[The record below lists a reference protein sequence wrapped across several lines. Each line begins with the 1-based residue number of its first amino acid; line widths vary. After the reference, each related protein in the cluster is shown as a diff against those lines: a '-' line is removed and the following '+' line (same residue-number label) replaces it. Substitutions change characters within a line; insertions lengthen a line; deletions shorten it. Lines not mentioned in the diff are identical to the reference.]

1 MVRADGK
8 GRHYAV
14 AHSETEANQK
24 LAGLLTVEGSS
35 LGLYEWA
42 DRYLELWVAAGKD
55 QAQRRWVLQQ
65 FVKKW
70 SELNPLHG

>member
-1 MVRADGK
+1 MVRIDGK
-8 GRHYAV
+8 RRHCAV
-14 AHSETEANQK
+14 AHRETEANQN
-24 LAGLLTVEGSS
+24 LAGLLTVDGSS
-35 LGLYEWA
+35 LSLYEWA

-55 QAQRRWVLQQ
+55 EAQRCWVLQQ